1 MNNLISFPSYM
12 RDDHGLFYGG
22 RLYRRGTAEIRE
34 AVSDRDWQRLYTRWM
49 RKPVLEIL
57 VDSEESIIQTTPPSG
72 RAPAHELRHHHRW
85 QVRGRRV
92 FHRPQACTSANP
104 AH

>member
-34 AVSDRDWQRLYTRWM
+34 AVSDRDWQRLYARWM
-49 RKPVLEIL
+49 RKPVLEIRSRFGGKYYP
-57 VDSEESIIQTTPPSG
+57 DN
-72 RAPAHELRHHHRW
+72 APKRKGA
-85 QVRGRRV
+85 G
-92 FHRPQACTSANP
+92 A
-104 AH
+104 